1 MPEFQTPEPI
11 TAVIDLTMGD
21 LRIDAAERGETVV
34 EVRPRDAASR
44 ADVRAAEQTQV
55 EYAAGR
61 LSIRTPR
68 GWRSYSPFSGGGC
81 VDVDVQLPAG
91 SQVTADAA
99 VAAIHG
105 TGRLGDCRLKTAVGE
120 IRLEQAESARLVT
133 SAGNVSA
140 GRVTGELEIST
151 ASGEVRVDEVT
162 GTVVV
167 KSSNGDTRIHEVAGD
182 LRVKAANGDIHVE
195 RAAGSVTVKT
205 ANGEIRL
212 GSVARGSV
220 AAETGFGAVEVGI
233 ADGSAAWMDLHT
245 SFGHVRNGLD
255 AAQSPQPGEETVE
268 VRARTGFGDIT
279 INRCGT
285 AAAVE
290 GGR

>member
-21 LRIDAAERGETVV
+21 LRIDAAERAETVV
-34 EVRPRDAASR
+34 AVSPRDPVSR

-68 GWRSYSPFSGGGC
+68 SWRSYSPFSGGGC
-81 VDVDVQLPAG
+81 VDVDVHLPAG
-91 SQVTADAA
+91 SRVTADAA

-105 TGRLGDCRLKTAVGE
+105 RGPLGDCRLKTAVGE
-120 IRLEQAESARLVT
+120 IHLERAESARLIT
-133 SAGNVSA
+133 SAGDV
-140 GRVTGELEIST
+140 GVGLITGDLEISS
-151 ASGEVRVDEVT
+151 ASGEVRVDEVA
-162 GTVVV
+162 GAAVV
-167 KSSNGDTRIHEVAGD
+167 KSSNGDTRIIEVAGD
-182 LRVKAANGDIHVE
+182 LRVKAANGDVHVE
-195 RAAGSVTVKT
+195 RAGGSVTVTT
-205 ANGEIRL
+205 ANGDIRL

-245 SFGHVRNGLD
+245 SFGHVRNGLE

-279 INRCGT
+279 ISRCRT
-285 AAAVE
+285 AAGVE
-290 GGR
+290 ASR